1 MPCIPEQNQK
11 DLEYSTWQ
19 LDKKGSDNEMI
30 LIQNSRFD
38 WPLWPAK
45 TRPFVFPTTT
55 SHLQHST
62 INQKHSTTTTVLF
75 FQLHRFLCFWT
86 ICDLSLP
93 KTLSQNPLVIMAE
106 VLSEGGAEKK
116 VMVASDESEYSYYAL
131 NWVLDNLKESII
143 KSPLVIFMAQL
154 PPQNAY
160 TFAASL
166 GFARMYCPVS
176 AS

>member
-1 MPCIPEQNQK
+1 
-11 DLEYSTWQ
+11 
-19 LDKKGSDNEMI
+19 
-30 LIQNSRFD
+30 
-38 WPLWPAK
+38 
-45 TRPFVFPTTT
+45 
-55 SHLQHST
+55 
-62 INQKHSTTTTVLF
+62 
-75 FQLHRFLCFWT
+75 
-86 ICDLSLP
+86 LSLP

-116 VMVASDESEYSYYAL
+116 VMVAIDESEYSYYAL

-166 GFARMYCPVS
+166 GSARMYCPVS